1 MAGILYLC
9 ATPIGNLDDI
19 SIRTINT
26 LKQVDLIAAED
37 TRQTLKLINYFNIN
51 TKITSYHEHNKN
63 TKGIQLITQLLEGKS
78 IAVVTDAGTP
88 GISDPGEDLV
98 KLAIENKI
106 QVTATPGAT
115 ALITALIISGM
126 STRRFVFEGF
136 LPKKQRK
143 QILTQLQQE
152 NRTIILYEAPH
163 KLKNTLCDLYDYL
176 GNRNTALVREITKKF
191 EEVQKNKLL
200 DLIEF
205 YKINEPKGE
214 FVIILEGISDEVLK
228 AAQIE
233 KWKDTSIE
241 NHMKIYLDKGMNNK
255 DAMKQVAKDRN
266 LNKRDIYSYLNK

>member
-26 LKQVDLIAAED
+26 LKQVDIIAAED

-228 AAQIE
+228 ATQIE

>member
-26 LKQVDLIAAED
+26 LKQVDVIAAED

-228 AAQIE
+228 ATQIE

>member
-26 LKQVDLIAAED
+26 LKQVDIIAAED

-98 KLAIENKI
+98 KLAIKNKI

-228 AAQIE
+228 VAQIE